1 MKHKKKELKFFSF
14 RKYLW
19 FIGIVFALILL
30 VNILSRLNVGFAND
44 FSTRIFPSLVK
55 TVGAFFG
62 LVPFSVIEILI
73 WLTAA
78 VFIYCLVKLIVLL
91 IIHHSKRERFI
102 FFYKLKRYSMNLV
115 CIILVCI
122 LIVSVNCGI
131 HYNRLPFATCANIK
145 STEHTEEKLLNLL
158 ALLVEDANSLS
169 AEIPTDENGVFTTD
183 RLNLPEESVN
193 AMYSLEA
200 EYPFMTD
207 YYPMP
212 KSIILSKGMSYT
224 GTAGFYSPFTLEA
237 NYNSDITDLELP
249 YTICHELAHISG
261 FIHEDEANFIAYLAC
276 IRSDRPE
283 FRYSGTVNVLIY
295 VANAA
300 YNNCDGIR
308 YKEIISKLNPQVSKD
323 LADQSQYWRQF
334 ESPVMDT
341 SETLNDTYLNVQG
354 ESEGV
359 LRYDMV
365 TELLMDYYSNII

>member
-1 MKHKKKELKFFSF
+1 MF

-19 FIGIVFALILL
+19 FIGIVFALIML

-62 LVPFSVIEILI
+62 LIPFSVIEILI
-73 WLTAA
+73 WLAAA

-91 IIHHSKRERFI
+91 ILHHAKQERFI
-102 FFYKLKRYSMNLV
+102 FFYKLKRYSMNLI

-131 HYNRLPFATCANIK
+131 HYNRLSFVTCANMK
-145 STEHTEEKLLNLL
+145 STEHTEDKLLNLL
-158 ALLVEDANSLS
+158 ALLVGDANSLS
-169 AEIPTDENGVFTTD
+169 RKIPTDENGIFTAD
-183 RLNLPEESVN
+183 GVNLPEESVN

-200 EYPFMTD
+200 EYPFMNNF
-207 YYPMP
+207 YPTP
-212 KSIILSKGMSYT
+212 KPIILSKGMSYT

-237 NYNSDITDLELP
+237 NYNSDMPDLELP

-276 IRSDRPE
+276 IHSDRPE
-283 FRYSGTVNVLIY
+283 FQYSGTVNVLIY

-308 YKEIISKLNPQVSKD
+308 YKEIISELNPQVSKD
-323 LADQSQYWRQF
+323 LADRSQYWRQF

-341 SETLNDTYLNVQG
+341 SETLNDTYLNAQG

-359 LRYDMV
+359 LKYDMV
-365 TELLMDYYSNII
+365 TELLLDYYSNII